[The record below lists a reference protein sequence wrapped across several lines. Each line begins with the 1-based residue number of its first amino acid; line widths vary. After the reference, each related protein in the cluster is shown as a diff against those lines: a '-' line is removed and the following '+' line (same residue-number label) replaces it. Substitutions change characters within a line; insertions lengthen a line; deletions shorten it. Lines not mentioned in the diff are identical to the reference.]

1 MGNMNKTQRL
11 VGKAL
16 FTAIIV
22 VLQIIGT
29 FVRIG
34 TFPISLVQI
43 PIVVGAALYGPAAG
57 AYFGGVFGVVV
68 TLACIFGWDLGGFI
82 LWQAGPFL
90 TVLLCLVKGILA
102 GWCAGLV
109 FKALAK
115 RLNFWS
121 VVVSALACAVVNT
134 GIFLLGMNLFFS
146 DILIEWAAGTAVV
159 AYMITGLV
167 GVNFLIEVALSMV
180 LSPAI
185 ARIIKIGKTS

>member
-1 MGNMNKTQRL
+1 MGKMNKTQRL

-29 FVRIG
+29 FVRVG

-57 AYFGGVFGVVV
+57 AYFGGVFGVIVS
-68 TLACIFGWDLGGFI
+68 LACIFGWDLGGFV
-82 LWQAGPFL
+82 LWQASPFL
-90 TVLLCLVKGILA
+90 TVILCLVKGIMA

-109 FKALAK
+109 YRNLVK

-121 VVVSALACAVVNT
+121 VIFSAVTCAVVNT
-134 GIFLLGMNLFFS
+134 GIFLIGMNLFFY
-146 DILIEWAAGTAVV
+146 DILVEWAAGAAV
-159 AYMITGLV
+159 AAFMITGLV
-167 GVNFLIEVALSMV
+167 GINFLIEVALSMV